1 MVSFKNE
8 NDKRLMLHLHP
19 LILMVLFDVQ
29 FYLSENYNYNL
40 TVTSA
45 LSDSEV
51 DKELGRESSTHRTG
65 RAIDLR
71 SRDMNEEM
79 IIDLVS
85 TFNDKY
91 KKIAAVSNRS
101 GIPTL
106 IIVESSHL
114 HLQINK
120 RYALPEVNSISDL

>member
-1 MVSFKNE
+1 MVKFKNE
-8 NDKRLMLHLHP
+8 IDKKLMLHLHP
-19 LILMVLFDVQ
+19 LILMVLFDAQ

-40 TVTSA
+40 TVTA
-45 LSDSEV
+45 TLSDREI
-51 DKELGRESSTHRTG
+51 DKEIGRESATHRTG

-85 TFNDKY
+85 FFNDKY
-91 KKIAAVSNRS
+91 KEIAAVSNRS